1 MFKFLKRKN
10 CDFHI
15 KQIDKCLG
23 SVLENY
29 IRADKYLLGGGF
41 GGRVSQVQ
49 AAHGA
54 VGKAKKKLF
63 EAYNNYCDGVEDIEG
78 EYDKMG
84 LANVI
89 MKYGEVLNIYAV
101 FETDDIRDHWVQTMN
116 IYAVFETDDIRDHWV
131 QTMKTFVSS
140 CKKVFNYSELKD

>member
-41 GGRVSQVQ
+41 GGRVSQVR

-101 FETDDIRDHWVQTMN
+101 FETDDIRDHWVQTM
-116 IYAVFETDDIRDHWV
+116 
-131 QTMKTFVSS
+131 KTFVSS